1 MTVEDLGK
9 LLGQGLAE
17 QKSMKAEY
25 CQPGNANNGMRN
37 GSYILQ
43 VRTTRFFVYEDQ
55 SFILGAAT
63 YGTSPI
69 GTGAPITYFDVN
81 FNQGLTKVGRD
92 EIAKFLK
99 GEAATEI
106 GYVDFGFGTGSFSTN
121 DTDISQLKDECVGYW
136 NFDQNPGGAPPQLTD
151 QTATGN
157 DGTSGGSMTAGDE
170 VAGILGNA
178 WDFDGTDDYVDF
190 DADAA
195 YIFPDGMTI
204 SMWFKPADDTEQYVM
219 DWNGGTH
226 KIEIKTN
233 GASDSV
239 SITGSLDTVTV
250 TGALFT
256 AAAWNHLM
264 ITLDRSSGD
273 LMTVYVNNVSQGT
286 DTSAD
291 LGTIDFTSISGGA
304 SGNNLVLGDVTYGIY
319 GTNPLGPSDTGFNL
333 ARKADG
339 TLLYEGLIC
348 ELGIW
353 TRPVI
358 EAERDALYYA
368 GVGRTYPFY
377 TRTAVTTTT
386 KTDGQIVFKFLVP
399 GANYDGIE
407 FNEFGLFT
415 TATDGV
421 LYTRH
426 KPTTPFSFDTGKSYS
441 VEVTVKLE
449 DIGPGRG
456 LITTAGLNVIRDFVA
471 GDAATAP
478 THNAWGTGTT
488 AITAADTTLEG
499 EQERNA
505 FIIAARAANIVT
517 YTSLL
522 TTAEANGTIIYKSG
536 IFNAAAVGTMLF
548 EQKFPAIDKTDTIS
562 IQATDTV
569 KVL

>member
-1 MTVEDLGK
+1 MTVDQFGK
-9 LLGQGLAE
+9 LIGTGLAE
-17 QKSMKAEY
+17 QKSMKTEY

-63 YGTSPI
+63 YGTTPI

-106 GYVDFGFGTGSFSTN
+106 AYVDFGFGTGSFSTN
-121 DTDISQLKDECVGYW
+121 DTDISQLKDGCVGYW

-157 DGTSGGSMTAGDE
+157 DGTSGGSMGAGDE

-178 WDFDGTDDYVDF
+178 WDFDGVNDFVDF
-190 DADAA
+190 SADAA
-195 YIFPDGMTI
+195 YVFPGGMTI
-204 SMWFKPADDTEQYVM
+204 SLWFKPADDTEQHVFS
-219 DWNGGTH
+219 WNNGSS
-226 KIEIKTN
+226 KIEIVVN
-233 GASDSV
+233 GANDSV
-239 SITGSLDTVTV
+239 TIEGTTDSATV
-250 TGALFT
+250 TGAMFT
-256 AAAWNHLM
+256 SGSWNHL
-264 ITLDRSSGD
+264 IVTLDRSSGD
-273 LMTVYVNNVSQGT
+273 LMTVYVDNVSQGT
-286 DTSAD
+286 DTSTD
-291 LGTIDFTSISGGA
+291 LGTIDFTSISGGG
-304 SGNNLVLGDVTYGIY
+304 SGNTFILGDATYGIY
-319 GTNPLGPSDTGFNL
+319 GTNPLGPADTGLNF
-333 ARKADG
+333 ARKPDA
-339 TLLYEGLIC
+339 TLPYEGLIC
-348 ELGIW
+348 ECGIW

-368 GVGRTYPFY
+368 GAGRTYPFY
-377 TRTAVTTTT
+377 TRTAVVSTT
-386 KTDGQIVFKFLVP
+386 KTDGQIVFKFQVT
-399 GANYDGIE
+399 GANYDAID

-421 LYTRH
+421 MYTRY
-426 KPTTPFSFDTGKSYS
+426 KPVLPFAFDTGKIYN

-505 FIIAARAANIVT
+505 FIIAARAANIVV